1 LVVGARVARPYPEKL
16 KMQISQRMLDEIIE
30 HAREDLPNECCGL
43 IGGID
48 EKAETV
54 YRARNEFAS
63 PFSYRVHGDD
73 QYRIIEKEMRER
85 GEELLAIYHSHTK
98 SPAYPSQ
105 TDLNEAASWPEQ
117 VYLIVSLANREAP
130 EVKAFWLK
138 DDEIAEAE
146 LVVG

>member
-1 LVVGARVARPYPEKL
+1 MRIPQAMIDEMVA
-16 KMQISQRMLDEIIE
+16 
-30 HAREDLPNECCGL
+30 HARADLPNECCGL
-43 IGGID
+43 IGGVD
-48 EKAETV
+48 SEPETL
-54 YRARNEFAS
+54 YRARNVFAS
-63 PFSYRVHGDD
+63 PFSYRVDPGD

-117 VYLIVSLANREAP
+117 VYLIVSLADREAP

-138 DDEIAEAE
+138 DEKIAEAE
-146 LVVG
+146 LVVK

>member
-1 LVVGARVARPYPEKL
+1 MRIARAMIDEMVA
-16 KMQISQRMLDEIIE
+16 

-43 IGGID
+43 IGGLD
-48 EKAETV
+48 GEARTL

-105 TDLNEAASWPEQ
+105 TDLNEAESWPEQ
-117 VYLIVSLANREAP
+117 AYLIVSLADREAP
-130 EVKAFWLK
+130 VVKAFWLK
-138 DDEIAEAE
+138 DGEIADAE

>member
-1 LVVGARVARPYPEKL
+1 MRIAQGMIDEMVA
-16 KMQISQRMLDEIIE
+16 

-43 IGGID
+43 IGGVG
-48 EKAETV
+48 EEAKTL
-54 YRARNEFAS
+54 YRARNAFAS
-63 PFSYRVHGDD
+63 PFSYRVDPSD
-73 QYRIIEKEMRER
+73 QYRIIEKEMREA

-117 VYLIVSLANREAP
+117 VYLIVSLADPEAP
-130 EVKAFWLK
+130 DVKAFWLK
-138 DDEIAEAE
+138 DGEIADAE